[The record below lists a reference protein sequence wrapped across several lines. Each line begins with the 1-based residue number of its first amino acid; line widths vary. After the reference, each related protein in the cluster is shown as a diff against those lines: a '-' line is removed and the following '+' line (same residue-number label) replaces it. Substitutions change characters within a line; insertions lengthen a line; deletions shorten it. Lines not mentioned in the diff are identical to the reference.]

1 MRAVSAKR
9 RSGGGL
15 LAVVA
20 GVSGVTAANRAG
32 LVGVASLASSPRTAA
47 EGKLWLLLT
56 SAFIADSPTAASLLA
71 FLAFAVAAL
80 VVCGPRLTWTIGLA
94 GHVGSAA
101 AVYAAIA
108 VTRAIVP
115 TAFDNVLSLSD
126 YGTSAMIA
134 AWLGALA
141 AAGWIRY
148 PRLMPRLGVIA
159 FSLLSAG
166 VGWVCRPDLTPLDS
180 EHLVAYAIGVA
191 AVSGAAWEY
200 PRRVVREWLAM
211 ARGGFRRAY
220 ARVGRLGLALRQ
232 QQV

>member
-1 MRAVSAKR
+1 VSAKR
-9 RSGGGL
+9 RSGGSL
-15 LAVVA
+15 LAVLA

-32 LVGVASLASSPRTAA
+32 LVGVAALASSPREAG
-47 EGKLWLLLT
+47 EGKLWLLVT
-56 SAFIADSPTAASLLA
+56 SAFVADTPTAASLLA
-71 FLAFAVAAL
+71 FVGFAVAAL
-80 VVCGPRLTWTIGLA
+80 VVCGPRLMWAVGFA

-108 VTRAIVP
+108 VTRAIAP
-115 TAFDNVLSLSD
+115 TAFENVLSLSD

-141 AAGWIRY
+141 AAGWMRY
-148 PRLMPRLGVIA
+148 PRLMPRLGVISC
-159 FSLLSAG
+159 SLLSAG

-180 EHLVAYAIGVA
+180 EHVIAYAIGVA

-200 PRRVVREWLAM
+200 PRRVVTEWLAM
-211 ARGGFRRAY
+211 ARGLFRRGCAL
-220 ARVGRLGLALRQ
+220 VGRVGLALRQ